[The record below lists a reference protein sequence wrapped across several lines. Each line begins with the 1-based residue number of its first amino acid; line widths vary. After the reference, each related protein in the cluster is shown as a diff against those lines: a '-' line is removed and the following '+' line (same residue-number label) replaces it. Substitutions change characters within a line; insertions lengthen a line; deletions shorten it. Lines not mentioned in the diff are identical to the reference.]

1 MRNLWLLADRTQ
13 RGSIQVLEEDKPI
26 NEIQNAINLE
36 KLPLEFVIGIPEE
49 VLRKKSGNFFL
60 FGQYIRL
67 KNEDIFC
74 LSAPAGRDISN
85 RIVVISNIQI
95 LDKKEK
101 PTLEP
106 QPPSNVKGED
116 KEHIEKILGCTDS
129 EKEAVSKMLKAV
141 DEHIGRHS
149 FSSEKLYSSK
159 YKHQWMPRQW
169 IPKKKPIKYYKLL
182 LIIIFIIFIIFIFL

>member
-49 VLRKKSGNFFL
+49 VLRKKSGDFFL

-67 KNEDIFC
+67 RNEDIFC

-141 DEHIGRHS
+141 DEHLGYNS
-149 FSSEKLYSSK
+149 FSSERLYSSK
-159 YKHQWMPRQW
+159 YKHQWM
-169 IPKKKPIKYYKLL
+169 PKKKPIKYYKLL
-182 LIIIFIIFIIFIFL
+182 LVIIFIVFIISIFL